1 MRTPHYAGHICIN
14 DVLIRGVREVSIVL
28 YEDYCGW
35 SMFLS
40 AHYVVVIT
48 NNISLD
54 YCYSNPLAVTTYTL
68 YQQPVL

>member
-28 YEDYCGW
+28 YEDYCGC
-35 SMFLS
+35 LS
-40 AHYVVVIT
+40 AQYVVVIT